1 MLRIALLILL
11 LANAGYFAW
20 SQGALTSLGWAPQQH
35 NEPERLQQQLR
46 PEALQLKPPAAVA
59 NAPVASAPAPAA
71 PAPAETPP
79 AQDGP
84 AQCLQA
90 GIFDDDASDTLRRAL
105 VLQFPEGSWKLDAIT
120 QPGRWM
126 VYMGKFA
133 DNQALEKKRAELV
146 ARKLDHDR
154 AGGALEPGL
163 SLGRFSS
170 EEAATRELTQLVRQA
185 CAARAWCRSA
195 PTSTASCCACPRP
208 RPRCARS
215 SRRCRRSAASRCA
228 PAHPDRRVPQ
238 TKKSPAQPG
247 FFHGR
252 DELLRRADPGPSGL
266 RPAPADRP

>member
-20 SQGALTSLGWAPQQH
+20 SQGALASLGWAPQQH
-35 NEPERLQQQLR
+35 SEPERLQQQLH
-46 PEALQLKPPAAVA
+46 PESLQLQPAAQPSATAPAAVPPA
-59 NAPVASAPAPAA
+59 TPASAAEPAP
-71 PAPAETPP
+71 E
-79 AQDGP
+79 GP

-90 GIFDDDASDTLRRAL
+90 GIYDDDASDTLRRAL
-105 VLQFPEGSWKLDAIT
+105 VLQFPEGSWKLDPLT

-170 EEAATRELTQLVRQA
+170 EEAATRELTQLVRQGVRSARVVQERPDKHGFVLRLPAATPALRAQLEALPAFGGKPLRA
-185 CAARAWCRSA
+185 CAS
-195 PTSTASCCACPRP
+195 
-208 RPRCARS
+208 
-215 SRRCRRSAASRCA
+215 
-228 PAHPDRRVPQ
+228 
-238 TKKSPAQPG
+238 
-247 FFHGR
+247 
-252 DELLRRADPGPSGL
+252 
-266 RPAPADRP
+266 

>member
-46 PEALQLKPPAAVA
+46 PETLQLKPPAAVA
-59 NAPVASAPAPAA
+59 NAPAPGVAATAPAPAA
-71 PAPAETPP
+71 PAPVEAPP

-170 EEAATRELTQLVRQA
+170 EEAATRELTQLVRQGV
-185 CAARAWCRSA
+185 RSA
-195 PTSTASCCACPRP
+195 RVVQERPDKHGFVLRLPAATPALRAQLEALPAFGGKPLRACG
-208 RPRCARS
+208 S
-215 SRRCRRSAASRCA
+215 
-228 PAHPDRRVPQ
+228 
-238 TKKSPAQPG
+238 
-247 FFHGR
+247 
-252 DELLRRADPGPSGL
+252 
-266 RPAPADRP
+266 

>member
-1 MLRIALLILL
+1 MLRIALFILL

-170 EEAATRELTQLVRQA
+170 EEAATRELTQLVRQGVRSARVVQERPDKHGFVLRLPAATPALRAQLEALPAFGGKPLRA
-185 CAARAWCRSA
+185 CAS
-195 PTSTASCCACPRP
+195 
-208 RPRCARS
+208 
-215 SRRCRRSAASRCA
+215 
-228 PAHPDRRVPQ
+228 
-238 TKKSPAQPG
+238 
-247 FFHGR
+247 
-252 DELLRRADPGPSGL
+252 
-266 RPAPADRP
+266 

>member
-11 LANAGYFAW
+11 LANAGYYAW
-20 SQGALTSLGWAPQQH
+20 SQGALASLGWAPQQH
-35 NEPERLQQQLR
+35 SEPERLQQQLR
-46 PEALQLKPPAAVA
+46 PETLQLQLPAAQQS
-59 NAPVASAPAPAA
+59 ASAQAGTQPSTAAA
-71 PAPAETPP
+71 PTPAEAPAEP
-79 AQDGP
+79 AQAADGP

-90 GIFDDDASDTLRRAL
+90 GIYDDDASDTLRRAL

-170 EEAATRELTQLVRQA
+170 EEAATRELTQLVRQGV
-185 CAARAWCRSA
+185 RSA
-195 PTSTASCCACPRP
+195 RVVQERPDKHGFILRLPAATPALRAQLEALPAFGAKPLRAC
-208 RPRCARS
+208 S
-215 SRRCRRSAASRCA
+215 
-228 PAHPDRRVPQ
+228 
-238 TKKSPAQPG
+238 
-247 FFHGR
+247 
-252 DELLRRADPGPSGL
+252 
-266 RPAPADRP
+266 

>member
-20 SQGALTSLGWAPQQH
+20 SQGALSSLGWAPEQH
-35 NEPERLQQQLR
+35 REPERLQQQLR
-46 PEALQLKPPAAVA
+46 PETLQLQLPAAEQG
-59 NAPVASAPAPAA
+59 ASAPAATPPAA
-71 PAPAETPP
+71 AAAAAPPPAPAEAPQEP
-79 AQDGP
+79 AQAAAGP

-90 GIFDDDASDTLRRAL
+90 GIYDDDASDTLRRAL
-105 VLQFPEGSWKLDAIT
+105 VLQLPEGSWKLDAIT

-170 EEAATRELTQLVRQA
+170 EEAATRELTQLVRQGVRSARVVQERPDRHGFILRLPTATPALRAQVEALPAFGGKPLRA
-185 CAARAWCRSA
+185 CAA
-195 PTSTASCCACPRP
+195 
-208 RPRCARS
+208 
-215 SRRCRRSAASRCA
+215 
-228 PAHPDRRVPQ
+228 
-238 TKKSPAQPG
+238 
-247 FFHGR
+247 
-252 DELLRRADPGPSGL
+252 
-266 RPAPADRP
+266 

>member
-20 SQGALTSLGWAPQQH
+20 SQGALSSLGLAPEQH
-35 NEPERLQQQLR
+35 REPERLQQQLR
-46 PEALQLKPPAAVA
+46 PETLQLQLPAAEQ
-59 NAPVASAPAPAA
+59 NASAPAATPPVAA
-71 PAPAETPP
+71 AAPTPAPAEAPQEP
-79 AQDGP
+79 AQAAAGP

-90 GIFDDDASDTLRRAL
+90 GIYDDDASDTLRRAL
-105 VLQFPEGSWKLDAIT
+105 VLQLPEGSWKLDAIT

-170 EEAATRELTQLVRQA
+170 EEAATRELTQLVRQGV
-185 CAARAWCRSA
+185 RSA
-195 PTSTASCCACPRP
+195 RVVQE
-208 RPRCARS
+208 R
-215 SRRCRRSAASRCA
+215 
-228 PAHPDRRVPQ
+228 PDRHGFILRLP
-238 TKKSPAQPG
+238 TATPA
-247 FFHGR
+247 
-252 DELLRRADPGPSGL
+252 LRAQVEALPAFGGKPL
-266 RPAPADRP
+266 RSCTS

>member
-20 SQGALTSLGWAPQQH
+20 SQGALVSLGWAPQQH

-46 PEALQLKPPAAVA
+46 PEALKLQQPAAVA
-59 NAPVASAPAPAA
+59 GAPTASSPA
-71 PAPAETPP
+71 PAPAEPPP
-79 AQDGP
+79 AQEGP

-90 GIFDDDASDTLRRAL
+90 GIYDDDASDKLRRAL
-105 VLQFPEGSWKLDAIT
+105 LLQLPEGSWKLDEIT

-154 AGGALEPGL
+154 AGGTLDPGL

-170 EEAATRELTQLVRQA
+170 EEAATRELTQLVRQGV
-185 CAARAWCRSA
+185 RSA
-195 PTSTASCCACPRP
+195 RVVQERPDKHGYVLRLPAATPALRAQLEALPAFGDKAFKACG
-208 RPRCARS
+208 S
-215 SRRCRRSAASRCA
+215 
-228 PAHPDRRVPQ
+228 
-238 TKKSPAQPG
+238 
-247 FFHGR
+247 
-252 DELLRRADPGPSGL
+252 
-266 RPAPADRP
+266 

>member
-46 PEALQLKPPAAVA
+46 PETLQLKPPAPVA
-59 NAPVASAPAPAA
+59 NATVARAPA

-79 AQDGP
+79 AQEGP

-170 EEAATRELTQLVRQA
+170 EEAATRELTQLVRQGVRSARVVQERPDKHGFVLRLPAATPALRAQLEALPAFGGKPLRA
-185 CAARAWCRSA
+185 CAA
-195 PTSTASCCACPRP
+195 
-208 RPRCARS
+208 
-215 SRRCRRSAASRCA
+215 
-228 PAHPDRRVPQ
+228 
-238 TKKSPAQPG
+238 
-247 FFHGR
+247 
-252 DELLRRADPGPSGL
+252 
-266 RPAPADRP
+266 

>member
-20 SQGALTSLGWAPQQH
+20 SQGALASLGWAPQQH
-35 NEPERLQQQLR
+35 SEPERLQQQLH
-46 PEALQLKPPAAVA
+46 PESLQLKPPTAGVPAAGA
-59 NAPVASAPAPAA
+59 PATAPVLVEA
-71 PAPAETPP
+71 PP

-90 GIFDDDASDTLRRAL
+90 GIYDDDASDTLRRAL
-105 VLQFPEGSWKLDAIT
+105 VLQFPEGSWKLDPIT

-170 EEAATRELTQLVRQA
+170 EEAATRELTQLVRQGV
-185 CAARAWCRSA
+185 RSA
-195 PTSTASCCACPRP
+195 RVVQERPDKHGFVLRLPAATPALRAQLEALPAFAAKPLRACV
-208 RPRCARS
+208 S
-215 SRRCRRSAASRCA
+215 
-228 PAHPDRRVPQ
+228 
-238 TKKSPAQPG
+238 
-247 FFHGR
+247 
-252 DELLRRADPGPSGL
+252 
-266 RPAPADRP
+266 

>member
-20 SQGALTSLGWAPQQH
+20 SQGAFASLGWAPAQH
-35 NEPERLQQQLR
+35 REPERLRQQLQ
-46 PEALQLKPPAAVA
+46 PEALQLLPPAQTSDAVA
-59 NAPVASAPAPAA
+59 AATPAPAPATEPAEPAA
-71 PAPAETPP
+71 PAPQVAGGP
-79 AQDGP
+79 APGGP

-90 GIFDDDASDTLRRAL
+90 GVYDDDASDTLRRAL
-105 VLQFPEGSWKLDAIT
+105 LLQLPQGSWSLAPIT

-170 EEAATRELTQLVRQA
+170 EEAATRELTQLVRQGV
-185 CAARAWCRSA
+185 RSA
-195 PTSTASCCACPRP
+195 RVVQERPDQHGFILRLPAATPALRAQVEGLPAFGGKALRACG
-208 RPRCARS
+208 A
-215 SRRCRRSAASRCA
+215 
-228 PAHPDRRVPQ
+228 
-238 TKKSPAQPG
+238 
-247 FFHGR
+247 
-252 DELLRRADPGPSGL
+252 
-266 RPAPADRP
+266 